1 MNADSTTRPSVSSTV
16 HHGLPQL
23 LACVLLLMLIPAAVI
38 AEGGLPDGWISFDGV
53 TATPTAPRVQII
65 SSSSSRIRLIIS
77 TPGMLCETIEHDGT
91 DYKHLSFPEYFHSTV
106 TGDPALPAVRQLL
119 AVPRGCEISVS
130 ATASSIPSRSR

>member
-77 TPGMLCETIEHDGT
+77 TPGMLCETIGQPPDGAET
-91 DYKHLSFPEYFHSTV
+91 AA
-106 TGDPALPAVRQLL
+106 PADSLDVEPQTHMLTSIAAVYAPGMTCAQKDI
-119 AVPRGCEISVS
+119 V
-130 ATASSIPSRSR
+130 ATLDQ